1 MMKGLLFLIAVGGAV
16 WAWLKW
22 RSPQAELEELHR
34 RAAELERQRRLP
46 SVGPSVSARLRDL
59 VRDYRTWAERHPGR
73 AAPRR
78 IEKSVMDRGGR
89 INLPGLENPNADS
102 WVEVPRGGGCPW
114 LLEGP
119 EMQCVLAH
127 ETETT
132 CEYFCTPIHGGPSDP
147 DEVITP

>member
-1 MMKGLLFLIAVGGAV
+1 MLAVSDRNWWCGWV
-16 WAWLKW
+16 WLKW
-22 RSPQAELEELHR
+22 RSPQAQLEELHR
-34 RAAELERQRRLP
+34 RAVELERQRRFP
-46 SVGPSVSARLRDL
+46 SVGPSASARLQEL
-59 VRDYRTWAERHPGR
+59 SGTIETWAERHPGR

-119 EMQCVLAH
+119 EMQCVIVHEPKQPANTSAH
-127 ETETT
+127 R
-132 CEYFCTPIHGGPSDP
+132 FMAGHPIQ
-147 DEVITP
+147 TK